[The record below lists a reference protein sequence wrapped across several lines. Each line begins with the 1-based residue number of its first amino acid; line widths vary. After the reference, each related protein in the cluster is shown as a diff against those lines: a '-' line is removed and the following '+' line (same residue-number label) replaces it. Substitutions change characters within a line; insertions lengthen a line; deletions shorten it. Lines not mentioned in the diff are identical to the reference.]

1 MTAHEYLSRV
11 KKIDFMIRNKIEEQ
25 RHWEEVA
32 RGLFGGGSV
41 GDRVQTTMNP
51 HRGTDAVDRCIDLEA
66 EIRSLQLEWLDIMRT
81 IERLSTDEYRVVCS
95 LYVKGESIKETAYSL
110 KKSYEWVKLKK
121 RDALIRVQDLIEE
134 QNEKG

>member
-1 MTAHEYLSRV
+1 MTAHEYLSRL
-11 KKIDFMIRNKIEEQ
+11 KKIDSMIGNKLEEQ

-41 GDRVQTTMNP
+41 GERVQTTRNP
-51 HRGTDAVDRCIDLEA
+51 HSGTDAVDRCIDLEA
-66 EIRSLQLEWLDIMRT
+66 EIRSLKLEWIKVIRT
-81 IERLSTDEYRVVCS
+81 IEQLSTDEYKVVSC
-95 LYVKGESIKETAYSL
+95 LYVKGESMKETAYSL

-121 RDALIRVQDLIEE
+121 RDALIRVQDLIDE